1 MPGHASVRT
10 QPEVKDYEDCMRRMD
25 SVSALSERQ
34 GIRCFYPRDPARRPE
49 PAGPGI
55 VGRRPQKMDFRD

>member
-1 MPGHASVRT
+1 M
-10 QPEVKDYEDCMRRMD
+10 KDYEDCMRRMD

-34 GIRCFYPRDPARRPE
+34 GIRCFDPRDPARRPE

>member
-1 MPGHASVRT
+1 MPRHASVRT

-34 GIRCFYPRDPARRPE
+34 GTAVSIRAIRPARPE

>member
-1 MPGHASVRT
+1 MCIRDRNGEDAVNQFKEHQPDLILMDIKMPH
-10 QPEVKDYEDCMRRMD
+10 MD
-25 SVSALSERQ
+25 
-34 GIRCFYPRDPARRPE
+34 ARRPE